1 MAERKGEIEMATV
14 QAQAERTVEQLLAAV
29 KQLSPVQLCEF
40 ERRFAAWRKQTIE
53 RVAPSIEETAE
64 QALLTCIQEN
74 AGLSAPE
81 QRRFDRLRRKN
92 LAKRLT
98 KAEEHE
104 LQALWRRVEQ
114 MNVARLG
121 ALVELARR
129 RGVEVKTLMNE
140 LGLPENR
147 DVF

>member
-1 MAERKGEIEMATV
+1 MATV
-14 QAQAERTVEQLLAAV
+14 QAQAERTVEQLLTAV

-40 ERRFAAWRKQTIE
+40 ERRFAAWRK
-53 RVAPSIEETAE
+53 
-64 QALLTCIQEN
+64 LLTCIQGN
-74 AGLSAPE
+74 SGLSAPE
-81 QRRFDRLRRKN
+81 QGRFNRLRRKN
-92 LAKRLT
+92 QAKTLT

-114 MNVARLG
+114 MNVARLE

-129 RGVEVKTLMNE
+129 RGADVNTLMSE
-140 LGLPENR
+140 LGLSENR